1 MPRPSVTPSNR
12 STTTTAAVAGSTR
25 GGRGGGNKVR
35 QTMNG
40 LDIQQQNSYDQH
52 HEKQQQNGGSS
63 ENVPPARG
71 ETKQQHQTSTI
82 PPEKMETV
90 SKGTGASKFLDIFI
104 IPSNS
109 GNCAPFFYK
118 MGRVLVKVSCWRGW
132 TLANQNKKSSPFNLP
147 EYFVKSY
154 FCYNL

>member
-1 MPRPSVTPSNR
+1 MTPSNR
-12 STTTTAAVAGSTR
+12 STTTTAAVAGGTR

-40 LDIQQQNSYDQH
+40 LDIQSQQQQNSYDGQH

-71 ETKQQHQTSTI
+71 DTKQHQTSTI

-90 SKGTGASKFLDIFI
+90 SKGTGASKYRN
-104 IPSNS
+104 IPNQDLSSLKNDS
-109 GNCAPFFYK
+109 ICRSKTLKRGEGN
-118 MGRVLVKVSCWRGW
+118 R
-132 TLANQNKKSSPFNLP
+132 SPEEKP
-147 EYFVKSY
+147 
-154 FCYNL
+154 

>member
-1 MPRPSVTPSNR
+1 MTPSNR
-12 STTTTAAVAGSTR
+12 STTTTAAVAGGTR
-25 GGRGGGNKVR
+25 GGRGGNKVR

-71 ETKQQHQTSTI
+71 DTKQHQTSTI

-90 SKGTGASKFLDIFI
+90 SKGTGASKYRNI
-104 IPSNS
+104 
-109 GNCAPFFYK
+109 
-118 MGRVLVKVSCWRGW
+118 VKI
-132 TLANQNKKSSPFNLP
+132 
-147 EYFVKSY
+147 
-154 FCYNL
+154 